1 MGNESSQL
9 QREAAEA
16 RLQELQRGGR
26 VIGPPMSPTPPSSP
40 GEQRDTRK
48 PRGLAADNDDAQD
61 SDANPSKSTK
71 KKKKKK
77 RRRRDSLGD
86 DDATAAVMADDP
98 HAPAP
103 ANESPKKSKAK
114 KKSKSKETNGVQS
127 PDAQHLLVSHA
138 VGGSPPSAQQSDAN
152 GIAGHAPTLDT
163 ESLEQEHMP
172 VSSVEDIE
180 PSQLKTELDIDKR
193 DVPDHELPF
202 RIAADSIVDGDHPQQ
217 KSPFMHKREM
227 SIVDTRSEAQSDDEA
242 PLPDLQSSQIK
253 TEPPS
258 SESESDLASPS
269 VARLDRLE
277 RSRSRSISRPP
288 LIKPAIESVSISTC
302 TPAYPNS
309 SAKLFVLSFIC
320 VIKPSRQADRLQART
335 RASQLDSKTPD
346 PPREALQTRTAN
358 MTFN

>member
-16 RLQELQRGGR
+16 RLAELQRGGR

-48 PRGLAADNDDAQD
+48 PRGRAADNAQD
-61 SDANPSKSTK
+61 SDASPSKSTK

-77 RRRRDSLGD
+77 KRRRDSLD
-86 DDATAAVMADDP
+86 NDDATAAAMADDP
-98 HAPAP
+98 HAP
-103 ANESPKKSKAK
+103 ANESPKKSKGK
-114 KKSKSKETNGVQS
+114 KKRSKKPNGVQS

-152 GIAGHAPTLDT
+152 GIAAHAPTLDT
-163 ESLEQEHMP
+163 ESLEREYMP
-172 VSSVEDIE
+172 VSSVENIE
-180 PSQLKTELDIDKR
+180 PAQLKTEPDIDEN

-202 RIAADSIVDGDHPQQ
+202 RIAGNSIVDGDYPQQ

-227 SIVDTRSEAQSDDEA
+227 SIVDARSEAQSDDEA
-242 PLPDLQSSQIK
+242 PLPDLQPSQIK

-258 SESESDLASPS
+258 SESESELASPS

-288 LIKPAIESVSISTC
+288 LFKPAIESVSVFTC
-302 TPAYPNS
+302 TPTCFNS
-309 SAKLFVLSFIC
+309 SAKLFFSV
-320 VIKPSRQADRLQART
+320 
-335 RASQLDSKTPD
+335 
-346 PPREALQTRTAN
+346 
-358 MTFN
+358 